1 VVLHDY
7 ALYKSTF
14 TLLTL
19 LYIVRTMHACRAVK
33 MWLFSHKIK
42 FWGWLYYENY
52 LTMLMLHL
60 RGVTSSH
67 TAPIPIFPALFHSPG
82 RATYPK
88 IFIGDGCQLT
98 ATKSQEFYSCE
109 DDI

>member
-1 VVLHDY
+1 
-7 ALYKSTF
+7 
-14 TLLTL
+14 
-19 LYIVRTMHACRAVK
+19 
-33 MWLFSHKIK
+33 
-42 FWGWLYYENY
+42 
-52 LTMLMLHL
+52 MLHL